1 MGSHKMSFERVTHGR
16 KAAGSGN
23 RKEEGDNEEMKESIY
38 TEPVDVIQDNFYSV
52 PFSKDDQATNKQ
64 AENIKGDVDIILS
77 SAKSF
82 QVLENLPKEF
92 VLIVEDFEESQRNDC
107 LPCFLVPKQRIKH
120 LSGNI
125 HMNGHSEVERKG
137 SENAQKDTVEI
148 RRALVSF
155 LSEGS
160 RKNRR
165 AGSER

>member
-16 KAAGSGN
+16 KAAGSCN
-23 RKEEGDNEEMKESIY
+23 RKEEGDNEEMKEI
-38 TEPVDVIQDNFYSV
+38 

-148 RRALVSF
+148 HRVKDYNYSIKQGTDP
-155 LSEGS
+155 SIHYN
-160 RKNRR
+160 KYTQ
-165 AGSER
+165 